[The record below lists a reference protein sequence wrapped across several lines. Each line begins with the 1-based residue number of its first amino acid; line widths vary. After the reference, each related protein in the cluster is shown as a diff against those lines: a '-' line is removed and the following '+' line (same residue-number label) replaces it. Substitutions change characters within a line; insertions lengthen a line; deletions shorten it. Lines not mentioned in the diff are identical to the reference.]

1 MVRVA
6 IAGAA
11 GRMGRSL
18 IEAFN
23 DESCDSR
30 VTVATVLRDDPTL
43 GLDSGILS
51 MGVANSILT
60 VSDLGK
66 YVDEF
71 DVLVDFTEPSA
82 TEEHVVLCQK
92 SRKAMVIGTTGLSQK
107 QIELVRGAGE
117 EIPIVFSP
125 NMSIGVNL
133 CFGLLEAVAKVIG
146 NEYDIEIF
154 EAHHRNKK
162 DSPSGTALKMGQLV
176 ADTLGRDF
184 KDVSIYGREGFSDT
198 RDLNT
203 IGFSTMRAGDI
214 VGDHT
219 ITFAGRGERIEIT
232 HKAGNRLTFASGA
245 VKAASWIFG
254 KEAGTYSM
262 QDILDLRISI

>member
-18 IEAFN
+18 IEAFS
-23 DESCDSR
+23 DDSYDSK
-30 VTVATVLRDDPTL
+30 VTVATVLSDDPSL
-43 GLDSGILS
+43 GIDSGILS
-51 MGVANSILT
+51 TGVANSILT
-60 VSDLGK
+60 VSDISN
-66 YVDEF
+66 YVDDF
-71 DVLVDFTEPSA
+71 DVLVDFTAPAA
-82 TEEHVVLCQK
+82 TEEHIALCQK
-92 SRKAMVIGTTGLSQK
+92 NSKAMVIGTTGLSQE

-117 EIPIVFSP
+117 KIPIVFSP
-125 NMSIGVNL
+125 NMSIGVNV
-133 CFGLLEAVAKVIG
+133 CFGLLEAVAKAVG

-176 ADTLGRDF
+176 ADTLGRNLAN
-184 KDVSIYGREGFSDT
+184 VSIYGREGFSNQ
-198 RDLNT
+198 RDANT

-232 HKAGNRLTFASGA
+232 HKAGNRMTFASGA
-245 VKAASWIFG
+245 VKAANWVFG

-262 QDILDLRISI
+262 RDILDLQISI

>member
-23 DESCDSR
+23 DDSYDSK
-30 VTVATVLRDDPTL
+30 VTVATVLSDDPSL
-43 GLDSGILS
+43 GMDSGILS
-51 MGVANSILT
+51 MGVGNSILT
-60 VSDLGK
+60 VSDISK
-66 YVDEF
+66 YINDF
-71 DVLVDFTEPSA
+71 DVLVDFTAPAA
-82 TEEHVVLCQK
+82 TEGHIAICEK
-92 SRKAMVIGTTGLSQK
+92 NRKAMVIGTTGLSK
-107 QIELVRGAGE
+107 EQIKLVSDAGE
-117 EIPIVFSP
+117 KIPIVFSP

-133 CFGLLEAVAKVIG
+133 CFCLMEIATRVVGS
-146 NEYDIEIF
+146 EYDIEIF

-176 ADTLGRDF
+176 ADTLGRNF
-184 KDVSIYGREGFSDT
+184 KDAAIYGREGFSDQ
-198 RDLNT
+198 RDSNT
-203 IGFSTMRAGDI
+203 IGFATMRAGDI

-219 ITFAGRGERIEIT
+219 ITFAGRGERIEIS
-232 HKAGNRLTFASGA
+232 HKAGNRMTFASGA

-262 QDILDLRISI
+262 QDVLDLRISF

>member
-18 IEAFN
+18 IGAFS
-23 DESCDSR
+23 DDSYDSK
-30 VTVATVLRDDPTL
+30 VTVATVLSDDPSL
-43 GLDSGILS
+43 GIDSGILS
-51 MGVANSILT
+51 TGVANSILT
-60 VSDLGK
+60 VSDISK
-66 YVDEF
+66 YVDDF
-71 DVLVDFTEPSA
+71 DVLVDFTAPAA
-82 TEEHVVLCQK
+82 TEEHIALCQK
-92 SRKAMVIGTTGLSQK
+92 NSKAMVIGTTGLSQE

-117 EIPIVFSP
+117 KIPIVFSP
-125 NMSIGVNL
+125 NMSIGVNV
-133 CFGLLEAVAKVIG
+133 CFGLLEAVAKAVG

-176 ADTLGRDF
+176 ADTLGRNLAN
-184 KDVSIYGREGFSDT
+184 VSIYGREGFSNQ
-198 RDLNT
+198 RDSNT

-232 HKAGNRLTFASGA
+232 HKAGNRMTFASGA
-245 VKAASWIFG
+245 VKAANWVFG

-262 QDILDLRISI
+262 RDILDLQISI

>member
-23 DESCDSR
+23 DDSHDSK
-30 VTVATVLRDDPTL
+30 VTVATVLSDDPSL
-43 GLDSGILS
+43 GMDSGILA
-51 MGVANSILT
+51 MGISNKILT
-60 VSDLGK
+60 VSDIGNF
-66 YVDEF
+66 VDDF
-71 DVLVDFTEPSA
+71 DVLVDFTEPAA
-82 TEEHVVLCQK
+82 TEQHTLLCK
-92 SRKAMVIGTTGLSQK
+92 NNRKAMVIGTTGLSQH
-107 QIELVRGAGE
+107 QIKLVREAGE
-117 EIPIVFSP
+117 KIPIVFSP

-133 CFGLLEAVAKVIG
+133 CFGLVEAVAKVVG
-146 NEYDIEIF
+146 DQYDIEIF

-162 DSPSGTALKMGQLV
+162 DSPSGTALKMGQLI
-176 ADTLGRDF
+176 ADTLGRNF
-184 KDVSIYGREGFSDT
+184 NDVSIYGREGLSDQ

-232 HKAGNRLTFASGA
+232 HKASNRMTFASGA

-254 KEAGTYSM
+254 REAGTYSM